1 MNTPYLVFKNLSRNK
16 RRTLLT
22 IAAIALPMFAFTFA
36 RTMVDGVNNFLEES
50 NRKMRV
56 AVHHKLNFTTALP
69 ERMRGE
75 IEEIAPPGYI
85 DGVCRFAWFGGSVK
99 NSKVQFMSFGVDR
112 DTLPNVYKEFEIT
125 PEEHAAFQAER
136 RAAIVGKPLAD
147 EMNWKVGDRVTLRG
161 GIPPFPEVEFVIAA
175 IPPKCE
181 LSAFY
186 FGHDYYN
193 EVLKDL
199 GAGSRGVNNFWMRCS
214 SDNARQWALSEIDKH
229 FENTE
234 YETKTEMESTFVSA
248 FMRSGGDWVGLVWT
262 VGRMVVLVA
271 VMVALN
277 TMSMAFRERTREMA
291 AMRALGFP
299 AGRIRNMLLA
309 EGLLLGVIG
318 GLIAVVPP
326 FAITHL
332 GSIRMPGMSAVIKIP
347 LETAL
352 TALGVATA
360 CGMLAALAPA
370 WLAGRLQVA
379 TALRKVV

>member
-1 MNTPYLVFKNLSRNK
+1 MNTPYLVVKNLTRNK

-36 RTMVDGVNNFLEES
+36 RAFVDVVNQYLENS
-50 NRKMRV
+50 NRNMRV
-56 AVHHKLNFTTALP
+56 AVHHKLSFTTPLP
-69 ERMRGE
+69 ERIRGE
-75 IEEIAPPGYI
+75 IEEIAPAGYL
-85 DGVCRFAWFGGSVK
+85 DGVCRFAWFGGRVRD
-99 NSKVQFMSFGVDR
+99 SKAQFLSFGVDR
-112 DTLPNVYKEFEIT
+112 DTFPKVYKEYGIT

-147 EMNWKVGDRVTLRG
+147 EMNWKIGDRVTLRG
-161 GIPPFPEVEFVIAA
+161 GIPPFPEVEFIIAA

-181 LSAFY
+181 MNAFY

-193 EVLKDL
+193 DVLKDL

-214 SDNARQWALSEIDKH
+214 SDGARQWALTEIDKH

-234 YETKTEMESTFVSA
+234 YETETEMESTFIAA
-248 FMRSGGDWVGLVWT
+248 FARSGGDWVGLVWT

-326 FAITHL
+326 YAFTQL
-332 GSIRMPGMSAVIKIP
+332 GNLRMPGMSATIKIP

-352 TALGVATA
+352 LALGVATA

-370 WLAGRLQVA
+370 WLAGRMRVA